1 MSLFNIQN
9 KKIVISGGT
18 GVLGHTAV
26 TFLLKQGAKVC
37 VLNRNPEKLFN
48 MLDSWRGI
56 SENVFGYSGDV
67 TDENFLQEVR
77 QGLLSRWGNI
87 DVLIN
92 AAGGNM
98 PGAVIQPDS
107 SFFDASIPDLR
118 KVFDLNL
125 IGTLLPTYVL
135 ADLFPE
141 HGHSN
146 IINYSSMSADR
157 VITRVLGYSMAKGAV
172 DIFTKWL
179 AVEFAIKYGER
190 IRVNAIA
197 PGFFLT
203 EQNKNL
209 LTEQDGSL
217 TSRGNRIIENTPYR
231 RFGKAEE
238 LNGILQFLM
247 SDASS
252 FMTGTVIPVDGGFSA
267 YSGV

>member
-1 MSLFNIQN
+1 M
-9 KKIVISGGT
+9 
-18 GVLGHTAV
+18 LGQTAV
-26 TFLLKQGAKVC
+26 AYLLKEGAKVC
-37 VLNRNPEKLFN
+37 VLNRSPDKLEN
-48 MLDSWRGI
+48 LLSSWQDI
-56 SENVFGYSGDV
+56 STDVFGYSGDV
-67 TDENFLQEVR
+67 TDEKFLQEVR
-77 QGLLSRWGNI
+77 KELSDRWGSL

-107 SFFDASIPDLR
+107 SFFDASISDLR

-125 IGTLLPTYVL
+125 MGTLLPTYVL
-135 ADLFPE
+135 AELFPE
-141 HGHSN
+141 DGKSTV
-146 IINYSSMSADR
+146 INYSSMSADR

-179 AVEFAIKYGER
+179 AVEFATKYGER

-203 EQNKNL
+203 EQNKDL
-209 LTEQDGSL
+209 LTNSDGSM
-217 TSRGNRIIENTPYR
+217 TSRGNRIIENTPYG

-247 SDASS
+247 SDASE
-252 FMTGTVIPVDGGFSA
+252 FITGTVIPVDGGFSA

>member
-1 MSLFNIQN
+1 MSTFNIQG

-18 GVLGHTAV
+18 GVLGQTAV
-26 TFLLKQGAKVC
+26 SYFLAQGAKVC
-37 VLNRNPEKLFN
+37 ILNRNPDKLEKL
-48 MLDSWRGI
+48 LEDWRDI
-56 SENVFGYSGDV
+56 SGDVFGFSGDV
-67 TDENFLQEVR
+67 TDEKFLQKVR
-77 QGLLSRWGNI
+77 AGIVERWTSI
-87 DVLIN
+87 DVLVN

-107 SFFDASIPDLR
+107 SFFDASVSDLR

-125 IGTLLPTYVL
+125 MGTLLPTYVL
-135 ADLFPE
+135 ADLFPKDS
-141 HGHSN
+141 HSSV
-146 IINYSSMSADR
+146 INYSSMSADR

-179 AVEFAIKYGER
+179 AVEFATKYGER
-190 IRVNAIA
+190 IRVNAVA

-209 LTEQDGSL
+209 LTNTDETL
-217 TSRGNRIIENTPYR
+217 TSRGESIIQNTPFG
-231 RFGKAEE
+231 RFGRAEE

-267 YSGV
+267 FSGV